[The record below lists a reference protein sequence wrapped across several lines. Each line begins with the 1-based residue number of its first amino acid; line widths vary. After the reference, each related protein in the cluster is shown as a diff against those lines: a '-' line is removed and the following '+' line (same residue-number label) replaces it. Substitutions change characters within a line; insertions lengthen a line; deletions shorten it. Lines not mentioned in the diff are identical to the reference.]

1 MNDFNWE
8 GTPTVLK
15 RFWWAMVK
23 FGSPKLTK
31 SAIQSRMTR
40 NQAVDV
46 NLELDESARSEA

>member
-1 MNDFNWE
+1 VNDFNWE